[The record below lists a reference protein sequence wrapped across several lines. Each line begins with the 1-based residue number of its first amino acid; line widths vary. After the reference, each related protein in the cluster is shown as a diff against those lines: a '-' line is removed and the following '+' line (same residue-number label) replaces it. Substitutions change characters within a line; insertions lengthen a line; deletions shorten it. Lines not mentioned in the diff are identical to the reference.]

1 MGNAINDKYFTKPS
15 IVDQCL
21 KRIDLTKFDIILE
34 PSAGCGSFHNKIPKD
49 KGRAC
54 DISPDIPGVI
64 ELDFYAIE
72 KVINLL
78 DLTTA
83 PDKRYLSIGNPPFG
97 KNSSMAIEFFNGCA
111 KFSDE
116 IAFIVPRTFRKD
128 SVQNRLD
135 LNFHMKSEWLLP
147 EKSFLVMDPTSES
160 LTSEYDVPCVF
171 QIWEKKNQKRT
182 KVVASTESKYLN
194 FVDNIKKAKYAFR
207 RVGVQAGEL
216 YNTSNNSRSMAP
228 QSHYYINCKQHVADT
243 IRSLKWDYNSSKYDT
258 AGNPSIS
265 KSELIKTLEK
275 ALDKK

>member
-54 DISPDIPGVI
+54 DISPDIPDVI

-97 KNSSMAIEFFNGCA
+97 MNSSMAIEFFNGCA

-135 LNFHMKSEWLLP
+135 LNFH
-147 EKSFLVMDPTSES
+147 
-160 LTSEYDVPCVF
+160 
-171 QIWEKKNQKRT
+171 RT
-182 KVVASTESKYLN
+182 
-194 FVDNIKKAKYAFR
+194 
-207 RVGVQAGEL
+207 
-216 YNTSNNSRSMAP
+216 P
-228 QSHYYINCKQHVADT
+228 
-243 IRSLKWDYNSSKYDT
+243 
-258 AGNPSIS
+258 
-265 KSELIKTLEK
+265 LIL
-275 ALDKK
+275 

>member
-1 MGNAINDKYFTKPS
+1 
-15 IVDQCL
+15 
-21 KRIDLTKFDIILE
+21 
-34 PSAGCGSFHNKIPKD
+34 
-49 KGRAC
+49 
-54 DISPDIPGVI
+54 
-64 ELDFYAIE
+64 
-72 KVINLL
+72 
-78 DLTTA
+78 
-83 PDKRYLSIGNPPFG
+83 
-97 KNSSMAIEFFNGCA
+97 MAIEFFNGCA